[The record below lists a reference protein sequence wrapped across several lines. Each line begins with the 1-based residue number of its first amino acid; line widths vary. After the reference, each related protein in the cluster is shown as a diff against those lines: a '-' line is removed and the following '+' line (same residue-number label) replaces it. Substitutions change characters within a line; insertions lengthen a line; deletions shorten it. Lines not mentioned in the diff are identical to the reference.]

1 MPLVAITREMGSH
14 GERVAKEL
22 SDAIGCPVIYH
33 EIIDYV
39 ADKMRLR
46 KSHVIKLLEGR
57 ASLLERLT
65 ADQTSL
71 SIFTAAETFALA
83 ARPQGA
89 IFLSWG
95 AAQLLAQVPHA
106 VRVRICAPIELRCE
120 RIKQS
125 LGSGDDEYVLHEI
138 GISDE
143 AHSAIT
149 KRHFGI
155 HWQDAE
161 HYDLVL
167 NTARLDTAECA
178 DTIRELLGSA
188 SFAESEAARAR
199 LADLSLE
206 AHVRGALRQ
215 NAETARLKLTVIA
228 ESGRILL
235 GGAISSTD
243 DRTAAVAVARSVA
256 GVQEVIHRLDGPMT
270 GVAHANASPAML
282 PARPRG

>member
-1 MPLVAITREMGSH
+1 MPLVAITREMGSL
-14 GERVAKEL
+14 GERVADRLGEAL
-22 SDAIGCPVIYH
+22 ACPVVYH

-57 ASLLERLT
+57 ASLFERLT

-95 AAQLLAQVPHA
+95 AAQLLERVPHA
-106 VRVRICAPIELRCE
+106 VRVRVCAPQRLRCE
-120 RIKQS
+120 RVKQS

-138 GISDE
+138 ASSDE
-143 AHSAIT
+143 AHGAIT

-155 HWQDAE
+155 AWRNAE

-167 NTARLDTAECA
+167 NTARLDCDDCVGSIAALVRSPRFAETAE
-178 DTIRELLGSA
+178 
-188 SFAESEAARAR
+188 ARAR
-199 LADLSLE
+199 LRDLSLE
-206 AHVRGALRQ
+206 AHVRGALRL
-215 NAETARLKLTVIA
+215 NAETSRLRITVA
-228 ESGRILL
+228 VSDGRVVLA
-235 GGAISSTD
+235 GALPSSN
-243 DRTAAVAVARSVA
+243 DRTAAVAVACAVA
-256 GVQEVIHRLDGPMT
+256 GVHEVINRLD
-270 GVAHANASPAML
+270 AHGGEFAPAPVPGADRNL
-282 PARPRG
+282 PV

>member
-1 MPLVAITREMGSH
+1 MPLVAITRELGAL
-14 GERVAKEL
+14 GERVAAQLGEAL
-22 SDAIGCPVIYH
+22 GCPVIYH

-57 ASLLERLT
+57 ASLFERLT
-65 ADQTSL
+65 ADQISL

-95 AAQLLAQVPHA
+95 AAQLLERVPQA
-106 VRVRICAPIELRCE
+106 VRVRVCAPLGLRCE
-120 RIKQS
+120 RVKQS
-125 LGSGDDEYVLHEI
+125 LGSGDDEFVLHEI
-138 GISDE
+138 SVSDE

-155 HWQDAE
+155 RWRDAE

-167 NTARLDTAECA
+167 NTARLSTHACVDAIVQVVRSAEFREDDTA
-178 DTIRELLGSA
+178 RS
-188 SFAESEAARAR
+188 R
-199 LADLSLE
+199 LEDLSLE

-215 NAETARLKLTVIA
+215 NPETARLKVTVVG
-228 ESGRILL
+228 EGGRVLL
-235 GGAISSTD
+235 GGSVSSAS
-243 DRTAAVAVARSVA
+243 DRTAVFVVAS
-256 GVQEVIHRLDGPMT
+256 GVTGVKEVINRLTPSGGE
-270 GVAHANASPAML
+270 GVPPDVLASKVPPL
-282 PARPRG
+282 R

>member
-14 GERVAKEL
+14 CELVAAEL
-22 SDAIGCPVIYH
+22 AAALGCPVIHH

-46 KSHVIKLLEGR
+46 KSHVIKLLQGR
-57 ASLLERLT
+57 ASLFERLT

-89 IFLSWG
+89 VFLSWG
-95 AAQLLAQVPHA
+95 AAQLLEDVPQA
-106 VRVRICAPIELRCE
+106 VRVRICAPLRLRCD

-125 LGSGDDEYVLHEI
+125 LGSDDDEYVLHEI
-138 GISDE
+138 GIADE
-143 AHSAIT
+143 AHGAIT

-155 HWQDAE
+155 RWRDAE

-167 NTARLDTAECA
+167 NTARLDVSTCVDAIAGLVRSAAFEETA
-178 DTIRELLGSA
+178 
-188 SFAESEAARAR
+188 AARAK
-199 LADLSLE
+199 LETLGLE

-215 NAETARLKLTVIA
+215 HPDTARLKIGVSCRGRRVYVGGHLSSASDRSTVFAVI
-228 ESGRILL
+228 
-235 GGAISSTD
+235 GA
-243 DRTAAVAVARSVA
+243 VP
-256 GVQEVIHRLDGPMT
+256 GVEDIVYGPDP
-270 GVAHANASPAML
+270 AASPYAPQDML
-282 PARPRG
+282 ATLGLPQR

>member
-14 GERVAKEL
+14 GERVAAEL
-22 SDAIGCPVIYH
+22 SAALGCPVIYH

-46 KSHVIKLLEGR
+46 KSHVVKLLEGR

-95 AAQLLAQVPHA
+95 AAQLLDRVTHA
-106 VRVRICAPIELRCE
+106 VRVRVCAPMRLRCD
-120 RIKQS
+120 RVMQS

-138 GISDE
+138 GVSDE

-167 NTARLDTAECA
+167 NTARLSVAECVA
-178 DTIRELLGSA
+178 SIRLLVGSTG
-188 SFAESEAARAR
+188 FEETEAARAR

-228 ESGRILL
+228 EGGRILL
-235 GGAISSTD
+235 GGAISSAN
-243 DRTAAVAVARSVA
+243 DRTAAVAVASGIA
-256 GVQEVIHRLDGPMT
+256 GVQEVIHRLDGPLNGT
-270 GVAHANASPAML
+270 HPATAQVSSF
-282 PARPRG
+282 PTPR

>member
-1 MPLVAITREMGSH
+1 VALIAVTRELGSH
-14 GERVAKEL
+14 AEHIAAEL
-22 SDAIGCPVIYH
+22 SQVYGCPVIYH

-57 ASLLERLT
+57 ASLIERLT

-95 AAQLLAQVPHA
+95 AAQLLEGVPHA
-106 VRVRICAPIELRCE
+106 VRVRVCAPMRLRCE
-120 RIKQS
+120 RVKQS

-143 AHSAIT
+143 AHGAIT

-155 HWQDAE
+155 HWRDAE
-161 HYDLVL
+161 HYDMVL
-167 NTARLDTAECA
+167 NTARLGVAECVA
-178 DTIRELLGSA
+178 GIRQLVDSVGFE
-188 SFAESEAARAR
+188 ETEAARTR

-215 NAETARLKLTVIA
+215 NAETARLKLTIVA
-228 ESGRILL
+228 QAGRLLL
-235 GGAISSTD
+235 GGTIASAN
-243 DRTAAVAVARSVA
+243 DRTAAVAVAAAVP
-256 GVQEVIHRLDGPMT
+256 GVQEVVHRLDGP
-270 GVAHANASPAML
+270 ASGGFPQPSL
-282 PARPRG
+282 IQFSTPR